1 MTTTNSNKKIYP
13 TYDYMIAF
21 SISSLKSV
29 KGSSQ
34 IAISN
39 YITNNW
45 SVPDKTL
52 NTYLNRA
59 LNRMV
64 KQNKLTKNNDS
75 YKLTDV
81 GEKILSS
88 EKKSETIYFIE
99 IFGQKFPLTKKQAKK
114 SKYLETAFGFKRF
127 KGNNVVKLDYTNDF
141 KPAFDYI
148 YSILQNRHTNINKND
163 VENILVLESFL
174 NISDVLIDVKKF
186 LNSSRLEFDNEYYNK
201 LYNTDF
207 PYPKEITDIIEDKI
221 INNAVTITQ
230 IPDKLINKLGCKA
243 VTDIVIKKN
252 FQLRYKL
259 QTTETALFMRSPIYW
274 EDFTDSSNDTL
285 MDIQDDFREKMD
297 EFIDIDKFLNEAK
310 LSEYSLE
317 EVNSLVMLES
327 NQSTSILEEGK
338 LLKLFNFLVE
348 NEDINSLKLL
358 DIDQVEDLVSED
370 VYDKYIELIK

>member
-45 SVPDKTL
+45 SVPDNIL

-88 EKKSETIYFIE
+88 EKKSEPIYFIE

-114 SKYLETAFGFKRF
+114 SIYLETAFGFKRF
-127 KGNNVVKLDYTNDF
+127 KGINVVKLDYTNDF

-221 INNAVTITQ
+221 INNAVNITQ

-358 DIDQVEDLVSED
+358 DIDQVEGLVSED
-370 VYDKYIELIK
+370 VYNKYIELIK

>member
-1 MTTTNSNKKIYP
+1 MTTTNSNKKTYP
-13 TYDYMIAF
+13 TYDYMITF
-21 SISSLKSV
+21 SISALKNV

-45 SVPDKTL
+45 SVPDNIL

-88 EKKSETIYFIE
+88 EKKSEPIYFIE

-114 SKYLETAFGFKRF
+114 SIYLETAFGFKRF
-127 KGNNVVKLDYTNDF
+127 KGINVVKLDYTNDF

-221 INNAVTITQ
+221 INNAVNITQ

-358 DIDQVEDLVSED
+358 DIDQVEGLVSED
-370 VYDKYIELIK
+370 VYNKYIELIK